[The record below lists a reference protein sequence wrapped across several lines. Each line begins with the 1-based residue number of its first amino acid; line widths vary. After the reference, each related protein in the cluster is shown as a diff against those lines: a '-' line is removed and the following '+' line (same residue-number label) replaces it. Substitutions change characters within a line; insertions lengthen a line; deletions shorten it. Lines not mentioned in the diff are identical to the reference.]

1 MAEPPFPGARLVA
14 TAAAV
19 NRAWD
24 ELAASLQPLV
34 ATRPCVLLGVL
45 LGGVVPLV
53 QISGRLRGD
62 FLLDY
67 CHLTRYAGATRG
79 GALRWVQPP
88 RLPLQGA
95 TVIVIDDIF
104 DEGDTLRELHAAC
117 RERGAAAVHA
127 AVLVR
132 KRHGRAVAGPV
143 PDFVGLEI
151 GDEYVFGCGM
161 DYQERW
167 RHLAELWALPGATG
181 GVPCDAS
188 G

>member
-1 MAEPPFPGARLVA
+1 MA
-14 TAAAV
+14 TAAVV

-24 ELAASLQPLV
+24 DLATQVQPLID
-34 ATRPCVLLGVL
+34 TQPCVLLGVL

-53 QISGRLRGD
+53 QIAGRLHGD

-67 CHLTRYAGATRG
+67 CHLTRYGGATRG
-79 GALRWVQPP
+79 GTLRWVQPP
-88 RLPLQGA
+88 RLSLQGK

-117 RERGAAAVHA
+117 RARGAAAVHA

-167 RHLAELWALPGATG
+167 RHLDALWALPGPA
-181 GVPCDAS
+181 PAAP
-188 G
+188 